1 MFLPFTKD
9 ITASLLPLLLTPFTP
24 YSLYSQ
30 YNHLSFNFF

>member
-24 YSLYSQ
+24 NIIICPLTSLTP
-30 YNHLSFNFF
+30 